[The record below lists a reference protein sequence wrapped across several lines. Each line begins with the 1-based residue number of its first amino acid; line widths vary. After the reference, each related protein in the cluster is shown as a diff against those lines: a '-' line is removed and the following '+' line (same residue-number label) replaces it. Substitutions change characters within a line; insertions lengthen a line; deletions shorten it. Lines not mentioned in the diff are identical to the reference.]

1 MGSIMTTRI
10 MSEIGT
16 SGLERYSGY
25 VFEEFITKL
34 RGKKGVKIYD
44 QMANNDSIIG
54 SILFAINMLIRQV
67 KWRIEPA
74 SKEAVDIEAA
84 KFLNSCLHDMEQP
97 WSAII
102 TEILTFLEYGWSWHE
117 IVYKKRDNKNSEYN
131 DGRIGWKK
139 IAGRAQTSWDQWM
152 IADNGDILGLKQ
164 RAAPDYKIREIPLS
178 KSLLF
183 RTTVNKNNPEGKSIL
198 RTAYRS
204 WYFKKNIEQ
213 IQGIG
218 IERDLAG
225 LPVAY
230 VPPDLLDKNASE
242 EMKTILTQIKK
253 IVTNIRR
260 DEQEGIVFPKILD
273 ENGKDLYSL
282 ELMSTGGAR
291 QFDTKEIMEY
301 YDQRIAMSVL
311 ADFVLLG
318 HGKTGSFALSND
330 KTKMFSFA
338 ISAFIDIIQSTF
350 NKYAVPSL
358 FQINTFNINKYPKI
372 VPTEIQHVTLK
383 EISAYIKDLVGA
395 GATLFPD
402 ETLENNLRAKAK
414 LPLKNME
421 EIV

>member
-1 MGSIMTTRI
+1 MATKLMT
-10 MSEIGT
+10 EIGV
-16 SGLERYSGY
+16 SGLERYGGY
-25 VFEEFITKL
+25 VFEEFITELKD
-34 RGKKGVKIYD
+34 KKGIKTYN

-67 KWRIEPA
+67 KWRVEPV
-74 SKEAVDIEAA
+74 SEDIIDVEAA
-84 KFLNSCLHDMEQP
+84 EFLNSCLHDMDQP
-97 WSAII
+97 WSAIV
-102 TEILTFLEYGWSWHE
+102 TEILTFLEFGWSWHE
-117 IVYKKRDNKNSEYN
+117 IVYKKRDGKKSEHN

-139 IAGRAQTSWDQWM
+139 IAGRAQTSWEQW
-152 IADNGDILGLKQ
+152 IFADNGDIIGLMQ
-164 RAAPDYKIREIPLS
+164 RTAPDFKIREIPLS

-183 RTTVNKNNPEGKSIL
+183 RTTINKNNPEGKSIL

-204 WYFKKNIEQ
+204 WFFKKHIEQ

-230 VPPDLLDKNASE
+230 VPPDLLDINASDE
-242 EMKTILTQIKK
+242 LKAILTQIKK

-330 KTKMFSFA
+330 KTKMFTYA
-338 ISAFIDIIQSTF
+338 ISAFVDIIQSTF
-350 NKYAVPSL
+350 NKYAVPTL
-358 FQINTFNINKYPKI
+358 FQLNTFNINKYPKI
-372 VPTEIQHVTLK
+372 IPTEIQHISLK
-383 EISAYIKDLVGA
+383 EISSFIKDLVGA

-402 ETLENNLRAKAK
+402 DTLENSLRAKAK

-421 EIV
+421 EII